1 MHHIMFDID
10 GTLVQSCDFDEHCY
24 IAAIKEV
31 TGHTLN
37 GDWSTYP
44 QVTDSGVLLHF
55 LQQIGLQ
62 DKFTEIHQQV
72 KTLFTEKIA
81 DHLQQTPLTEVP
93 GAATFINYLR
103 DQQQVRLSLA
113 TGGWNETAR
122 LKLAA
127 AGIDITGIPLA
138 SSNDHY
144 ARTEIM
150 QLALQQ
156 ACENRTPSSLSYFGD
171 GEWDRRACSELN
183 FNFILVGNRTCHHQ
197 QISDF
202 SDLQQALTF
211 LPL

>member
-10 GTLVQSCDFDEHCY
+10 GTLVQSCNVDEHCF
-24 IAAIKEV
+24 IATVEEV
-31 TGHTLN
+31 TGHTLS

-44 QVTDSGVLLHF
+44 HVTDSGVLQHF
-55 LQQIGLQ
+55 LQQVGLQ

-72 KTLFTEKIA
+72 KALFTEKVA
-81 DHLQQTPLTEVP
+81 AHLQQTPVTEVP
-93 GAATFINYLR
+93 GAAVFINYLR

-122 LKLAA
+122 LKLAT

-138 SSNDHY
+138 SSNDHHV
-144 ARTEIM
+144 RTDIM

-156 ACENRTPSSLSYFGD
+156 ASQGNTPSSLNYFGD
-171 GEWDRRACSELN
+171 GEWDRRACSDLN
-183 FNFILVGNRTCHHQ
+183 FNFILVGNRTRHHQ

-202 SDLQQALTF
+202 NDLQKALAF